1 MSREYRA
8 LGRELRPGRRI
19 SRRPLLTRL
28 AGWVF
33 RHLSAI
39 VLLLLAIR
47 VSQWSAAHVGPL
59 WTATAAVA
67 LAAGALCWRRSRR
80 WLAAAAGCM
89 VTRARLRAAFGELRL
104 SSRNGRLPL
113 ILAVVPSPVGERA
126 WLICPVGV
134 CAEDIADESDRLRA
148 ACFAREVR
156 ITRDRRFAALVAVDV
171 IRRDPLA
178 ATRTVDSPL
187 GGRFDV
193 PPPRQPQDR

>member
-19 SRRPLLTRL
+19 RRRPLLTRL

-33 RHLSAI
+33 RHLAEI

-80 WLAAAAGCM
+80 WLTAAAGCM

-104 SSRNGRLPL
+104 SSHNGRLPL

-126 WLICPVGV
+126 WLICRSGSAPRTSPMSPTG
-134 CAEDIADESDRLRA
+134 CGRRA
-148 ACFAREVR
+148 SPARSASPG
-156 ITRDRRFAALVAVDV
+156 TAA
-171 IRRDPLA
+171 
-178 ATRTVDSPL
+178 SPPWS
-187 GGRFDV
+187 RSM
-193 PPPRQPQDR
+193 